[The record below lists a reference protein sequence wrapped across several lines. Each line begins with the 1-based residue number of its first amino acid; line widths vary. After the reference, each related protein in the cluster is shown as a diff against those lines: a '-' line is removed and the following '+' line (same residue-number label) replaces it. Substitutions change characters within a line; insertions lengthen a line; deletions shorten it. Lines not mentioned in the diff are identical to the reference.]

1 MRYLLATFLLASVYA
16 GCNGG
21 AAPVS
26 IPTGPSVALGQEFTL
41 GPGQSVSLAE
51 GALSVRFERV
61 TEDSRCP
68 QGVNCVWE
76 GDAVVAIVAS
86 RAGASGQH
94 QLHTSG
100 RFARQATEGPYR
112 IELLKLEPVPAE
124 GTQVP
129 PSQYA
134 ATLRVVRE

>member
-1 MRYLLATFLLASVYA
+1 MRYLLAAFMLASVYA

-26 IPTGPSVALGQEFTL
+26 MPTGPTIALGQEFTL
-41 GPGQSVSLAE
+41 GPGQTASLAD

-61 TEDSRCP
+61 SEDSRCP

-76 GDAVVAIVAS
+76 GDAVVALVAA
-86 RAGASGQH
+86 RAGGTGQH

-100 RFARQATEGPYR
+100 RFARQVMEGPYR

-129 PSQYA
+129 PAQYT

>member
-1 MRYLLATFLLASVYA
+1 MHPLRGVRRDAQPLLQGAREVEAPRHLSSLPDREGGDILLRRPGMRYLLAASLLASVYA

-26 IPTGPSVALGQEFTL
+26 IPGGPSVALGQEFTL
-41 GPGQSVSLAE
+41 GPGESVSLAD
-51 GALSVRFERV
+51 GVLSVRFERV

-68 QGVNCVWE
+68 RGVNCVWE

-94 QLHTSG
+94 QLH
-100 RFARQATEGPYR
+100 
-112 IELLKLEPVPAE
+112 
-124 GTQVP
+124 
-129 PSQYA
+129 
-134 ATLRVVRE
+134 